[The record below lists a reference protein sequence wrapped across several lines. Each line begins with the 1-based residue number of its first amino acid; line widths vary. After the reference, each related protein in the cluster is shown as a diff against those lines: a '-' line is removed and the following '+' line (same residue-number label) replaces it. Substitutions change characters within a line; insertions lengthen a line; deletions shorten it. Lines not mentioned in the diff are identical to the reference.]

1 MKGFSSKERKI
12 KIAKSIAAS
21 LAVGIS
27 IFYITP
33 QAYAN
38 TAPANTTLPSGSS
51 PMSGVNI
58 DPNGNVMNINQGS
71 LHDAYIKWQD
81 FSIGANATVNFKGD
95 ISGYNMLNY
104 VTGSSA
110 SQIYGRMNA
119 NNNGNIY
126 VVNPNG
132 VQIGKSAQIN
142 VGSLYVSN
150 QNLDKVDFS
159 NFKTVQDTINSQN
172 AQRTNAELMSLG
184 NINADKVTFYGDR
197 VVIDVDRVTTQN
209 GASQIA
215 PDKLIV
221 TTSDENNVVL
231 GYSAYDDKNN
241 TYAGK
246 NNTTDGLATVN
257 GNTYAKDK
265 GYMWVNNLEQLQ
277 AMNTNTSGNYALG
290 NSIDAIPTKDWDR
303 NNDGTKHGF
312 QSIGTGKDANGADI
326 QAFSGKFDGLN
337 NNIFGLT
344 INRSDENNIGLFGS
358 TKGATIKNVNLVNG
372 SITGGNNVGAVVG
385 NAQNTTIENVVS
397 SAKVTGKENIGGI
410 AGSADGTALTNVINT
425 GTVEGH
431 ANVGGLAGSM
441 ADTDTTNE
449 YKSQINGN
457 SYNLGAIHG
466 GQFDTNSGKFTLDA
480 ADANDLSKNN
490 SHNIGGLVGFARNT
504 TLGDGKTQIFNGMT
518 VQGGYN
524 VGGIVGN
531 MQDSTVQNAAN
542 NADITATG
550 YTSETYYY
558 HGNKNEG
565 KNPGEKTISD
575 VNIANAGGIAGNVT
589 GSKID
594 NVINNAD
601 VQSIE
606 ITKDGDTF
614 YIAGNVGGVAGRVEN
629 TNISNAENKENEIR
643 GAHNVGGIAGY
654 FGGTWDANAD
664 KSQMYKISD
673 SINNGGDIMATG
685 ARNKDYK
692 ALTENVTFT
701 YSSDEKNPVAA
712 VIVGNIGG
720 IAGYMYGDNTQIA
733 DSANRGTVHSKDIPE
748 GTVESKIQDSSKAAN
763 AGGVV
768 GKIDRADT
776 ISIEELKKDA
786 TNAAVVDSYNTG
798 SVRGF
803 ANLGGV
809 AGMMYNGEVVRSYN
823 AGNIRSTRTPERGT
837 YVPVN
842 MGGIV
847 GDSTENV
854 SAAHISLYDV
864 YNRGDLGD
872 AEFKFG
878 ARHVGGIVGRLSGD
892 IDTAYNKGNIYNT
905 MIVNGG
911 IAGWWTSVGDISGS
925 INNAFNTGNITIKNI
940 NNTGDSSGIGG
951 LVGAT
956 GQSTGATG
964 SLTISNAYNLGIVR
978 SFDTSHSQK
987 NYVGGIVGT
996 VNHNTKSLIIDKVYT
1011 TGELYTASIDGDNV
1025 SEQSNTRS
1033 IYGNTDHSGQQPTIT
1048 NAYYIK
1054 PKDNSGFTAVND
1066 NQAAKIDYADRHN
1079 AGSYSGLFTGD
1090 TNANDIS
1097 GDWRIYDGTTPIL
1110 NAFLPKLAEGGNLND
1125 KTNVDLN
1132 AGDKV
1137 QYGNAYN
1144 PFATIITTTGNKEIT
1159 VNDKDA
1165 GAIGNVDSVIVR
1177 NGSLTVNNAAN
1188 TGNTMYS
1195 GTLYA
1200 DGAMTLNGAEG
1211 ANISLGSIS
1220 NLYGSTVTVNAD
1232 GDLKA
1237 YGNIISTGQNGD
1249 NSVTINTTNGG
1260 NIEILGTVK
1269 SADANESIAID
1280 GMKNSADDKTVT
1292 EDKVKDPNAVM
1303 PEVGEQY
1310 SFTVTNTAKDGGD
1323 IKITAGKDDKGNVG
1337 KVDILYGNLGKGYIN
1352 SSGDVTVTGSEVY
1365 MDSDLNIGG
1374 DLTINADT
1382 SVLDISNVGKT
1393 KAAEKGGTQK
1403 DYLHGEGNFLSHFTN
1418 GNSINFNTTAG
1429 KNDKVDAMIAVD
1441 MWDYEQGQFDLTKF
1455 DAPDK
1460 SHLFTE
1466 DLNNLKLNG
1475 TNEKGEI
1482 LTGRNTTYIW
1492 VGSGEQLA
1500 GIQQYKDNIN
1510 KGSGILSFSFAL
1522 KNDIDA
1528 SQIGNDYKSIGTIDK
1543 DGKGTAFTGVFD
1555 GRDNRIIGLD
1565 TTGNTAGS
1573 NALFGTIGSGGTV
1586 KDIKVYS
1593 FTVQDDGVIAKT
1605 NSGTIDGI
1613 SAFGNAVSGTGSV
1626 GGIVGTNTNSGT
1638 VQNTTSASVVVN
1650 TSADSKDSPVSIGGI
1665 AGTNAGTITN
1675 TESNSAVTSDTSLG
1689 EKSALGGIAG
1699 NNSGTIENVV
1709 SKGVTTG
1716 LYNNNTDGDYSSFKT
1731 AGNVG
1736 GIAGI
1741 NTSKVNSAYNESIVS
1756 GMKNVGGVVGSN
1768 SGTIEN
1774 LANATN
1780 VYGGDNVGGI
1790 AGSNDGTL
1798 TNGRNNGEIFGGKN
1812 ITDENGSK
1820 SGGTNVGGLVG
1831 VSGEGSSMS
1840 NLTNDMSAS
1849 ITGHTNVGGLIGLNK
1864 GTFTDGQNL
1873 MNRGVISGVSNVG
1886 GSIGVNDTTGKV
1898 SNINTV
1904 NKSSIEVN
1912 TAYGDTKDSRYENF
1926 GGVIGF
1932 NSGQAENMSN
1942 SADVNLNNATAV
1954 QGTVNSLGG
1963 IIGNNTGTV
1972 SGVLLNGGNVTGDKN
1987 VGGIIGT
1994 NAKDISGAHLINGA
2008 VVHIDEDNITHWDAY
2023 DLKENRIK
2031 GNENVGGVIANN
2043 SGSINKTDVVNT
2055 VKGAVEGNINVGGLF
2070 GTNSGIVTGG
2080 RDDNG
2085 NYYKYHIVNNG
2096 TVTGMD
2102 TNAGGLVGINTGS
2115 LTAGYNTGSVTGKD
2129 NIGGVAGSN
2138 SGIIDQVF
2146 SNTESV
2152 TGTSNVGGVVGVND
2166 TNGKLTNSYSI
2177 GIKKAVG
2184 NSNIAVENGI
2194 YADKDNYVFGAANED
2209 GVKDGMNW
2217 LEESTDKDGKPIWK
2231 VQEGLA
2237 GPMLKVFLTKLV
2249 YHEKDGATAD
2259 FPYDGNLHGFTIV
2272 INKDKNIAEVHK
2284 DGEMIGYLAAA
2295 DGSGIHSLKDYFDT
2309 AGSGS
2314 DLISSNSQSEVGEY
2328 EMFFSHQINT
2338 SKADTPNKLGYE
2350 FVQGSSYDP
2359 GNTDDPKNPGGDE
2372 FDPNDPINPGTDVP
2386 KYEIIDNPGWEDGR
2400 WEYLFDDNPWGRK
2413 RNFRERKAEFNY
2425 QQGGTEIDETD
2436 EGEADAEPKAEA

>member
-1 MKGFSSKERKI
+1 MQGFSSRERKI

-27 IFYITP
+27 VFYITP

-38 TAPANTTLPSGSS
+38 TAPANTALPNKPNYGSQDIK
-51 PMSGVNI
+51 I
-58 DPNGNVMNINQGS
+58 DQNGNIMNINQGN
-71 LHDAYIKWQD
+71 LQDAYIKWQD
-81 FSIGANATVNFKGD
+81 FSIGANATVNFSGNN
-95 ISGYNMLNY
+95 SGYNMLNY

-119 NNNGNIY
+119 NNSGNIY

-150 QNLDKVDFS
+150 QNLDKVDF
-159 NFKTVQDTINSQN
+159 NNKTVQNIINNQD

-184 NINADKVTFYGDR
+184 NINANRVEFVGDR

-209 GASQIA
+209 GASQIT

-221 TTSDENNVVL
+221 NTSDENNVVL

-277 AMNTNTSGNYALG
+277 AMNTNTGANYALG

-312 QSIGTGKDANGADI
+312 HSIGTGKDATGADI

-344 INRSDENNIGLFGS
+344 INRKDESNVGLFGS
-358 TKGATIKNVNLVNG
+358 TDGATIKNVNLVNG
-372 SITGGNNVGAVVG
+372 SITGGTNVGAVVG
-385 NAQNTTIENVVS
+385 KAENTTIENVVN

-410 AGSADGTALTNVINT
+410 AGNADGTALADVINT

-431 ANVGGLAGSM
+431 ANAGGLAGSM
-441 ADTDTTNE
+441 TDADTANE
-449 YKSQINGN
+449 FRSEIKGN

-480 ADANDLSKNN
+480 ADATDLSKNN
-490 SHNIGGLVGFARNT
+490 SHNIGGLVGSAKNT
-504 TLGDGKTQIFNGMT
+504 VLGDGKTQIFNGMT

-524 VGGIVGN
+524 VGGIVGS
-531 MQDSTVQNAAN
+531 MKDSTVQNAAN

-550 YTSETYYY
+550 YMSETYYY

-565 KNPGEKTISD
+565 RNPGEKTISN
-575 VNIANAGGIAGNVT
+575 VNIANAGGIAGNAT

-601 VQSIE
+601 VQSVE
-606 ITKDGDTF
+606 ITKDNDTF
-614 YIAGNVGGVAGRVEN
+614 YIAGNVGGVAGRAEN

-654 FGGTWDANAD
+654 FGGTWSADAD
-664 KSQMYKISD
+664 KAQMYKISD

-685 ARNKDYK
+685 ARDKDYK

-701 YSSDEKNPVAA
+701 YSPDETNPVAA

-733 DSANRGTVHSKDIPE
+733 DSANRGTVHSKDIPDSTSE
-748 GTVESKIQDSSKAAN
+748 NDVKNSSKAAN

-768 GKIDRADT
+768 GKIDRATT

-798 SVRGF
+798 SVHGF

-823 AGNIRSTRTPERGT
+823 AGNIRSTRTPERNT

-911 IAGWWTSVGDISGS
+911 IAGWWTSVGDINGS
-925 INNAFNTGNITIKNI
+925 INNAFNTGNITIKNM

-996 VNHNTKSLIIDKVYT
+996 VNHNTKKLIIDKVYT

-1025 SEQSNTRS
+1025 SEQNNIGS
-1033 IYGNTDHSGQQPTIT
+1033 IYGNTDHSGTAPTIS

-1054 PKDNSGFTAVND
+1054 PQDNSGFTAVND
-1066 NQAAKIDYADRHN
+1066 SNNQATGTIEYDARHD
-1079 AGSYSGLFTGD
+1079 ASLYSGLFTNDNSNSD
-1090 TNANDIS
+1090 TS

-1110 NAFLPKLAEGGNLND
+1110 NAFLPKLAEGSNLND
-1125 KTNVDLN
+1125 KTNVSDT
-1132 AGDKV
+1132 DKV
-1137 QYGNAYN
+1137 QFGNAYN

-1188 TGNTMYS
+1188 TGNTMYN

-1200 DGAMTLNGAEG
+1200 DGAMILNGAKG

-1220 NLYGSTVTVNAD
+1220 NLYGSTVTVNSD
-1232 GDLKA
+1232 GNLKA
-1237 YGNIISTGQNGD
+1237 YGNIISTGNNGD
-1249 NSVTINTTNGG
+1249 NGVNINTTNGG

-1269 SADANESIAID
+1269 SAAQGEKTTIEGMANIAS
-1280 GMKNSADDKTVT
+1280 GKTFT
-1292 EDKVKDPNAVM
+1292 DSEGNTIKVDNPNEAM

-1310 SFTVTNTAKDGGD
+1310 SFTTTAATKNGD
-1323 IKITAGKDDKGNVG
+1323 INISARDDENNKVG

-1352 SSGDVTVTGSEVY
+1352 SSGSVTVTGSEVY

-1374 DLTINADT
+1374 NLTINADT

-1429 KNDKVDAMIAVD
+1429 TQDKVDAMIAVD
-1441 MWDYEQGQFDLTKF
+1441 MWDYKNGQFDLTKF
-1455 DAPDK
+1455 DATDGHQF
-1460 SHLFTE
+1460 SS
-1466 DLNNLKLNG
+1466 DLDKLNLSG
-1475 TNEKGEI
+1475 KNKDGQD
-1482 LTGRNTTYIW
+1482 LTGRNATYIW

-1510 KGSGILSFSFAL
+1510 TDSGILGFSFAL

-1528 SQIGNDYKSIGTIDK
+1528 SQIGSDYKSIGS
-1543 DGKGTAFTGVFD
+1543 GNNAFTGVFD
-1555 GRDNRIIGLD
+1555 GRGNRIIGLD
-1565 TTGNTAGS
+1565 TTGNKEGS
-1573 NALFGTIGSGGTV
+1573 KALFGTIGDDKGNGTV

-1593 FTVQDDGVIAKT
+1593 FTVQDDGVIANT
-1605 NSGTIDGI
+1605 NNGTIDGI
-1613 SAFGNAVSGTGSV
+1613 SAFGNAVSGMGNV
-1626 GGIVGTNTNSGT
+1626 GGIVGTNSGT
-1638 VQNTTSASVVVN
+1638 IQNTTSAGVVVN
-1650 TSADSKDSPVSIGGI
+1650 TSADKDAAVSIGGI
-1665 AGTNAGTITN
+1665 AGTNTGTIKN

-1689 EKSALGGIAG
+1689 ANSALGGIAG
-1699 NNSGTIENVV
+1699 TNSGMIKDVV

-1716 LYNNNTDGDYSSFKT
+1716 LYNNNADGDYSSFKT

-1741 NTSKVNSAYNESIVS
+1741 NTNTINSAYNESIVS

-1768 SGTIEN
+1768 SGKINN

-1798 TNGRNNGEIFGGKN
+1798 TNGRNNGVIFGGKN

-1831 VSGEGSSMS
+1831 VSGENSSMN

-1864 GTFTDGQNL
+1864 GTLTDGQNL

-1912 TAYGDTKDSRYENF
+1912 TAYGDTKDSKYENF
-1926 GGVIGF
+1926 GGVIGL
-1932 NSGQAENMSN
+1932 NSGKAENMSN
-1942 SADVNLNNATAV
+1942 SADVNLNNATTV
-1954 QGTVNSLGG
+1954 QGTVDSLGG

-1972 SGVLLNGGNVTGDKN
+1972 SGVLFNGGNVTGDKN

-1994 NAKDISGAHLINGA
+1994 NEKEINGAHLINGA
-2008 VVHIDEDNITHWDAY
+2008 VVHIDEDNITHWDKY
-2023 DLKENRIK
+2023 DLKENTIK
-2031 GNENVGGVIANN
+2031 GNENVGGVIADN

-2055 VKGAVEGNINVGGLF
+2055 VKGTVEGNTNVGGLF
-2070 GTNSGIVTGG
+2070 GTNSGIVAGG

-2096 TVTGMD
+2096 TVTGTD

-2115 LTAGYNTGSVTGKD
+2115 LTAGYNTGSVTGKT
-2129 NIGGVAGSN
+2129 NVGGVAGTN
-2138 SGIIDQVF
+2138 KGTIDQVF
-2146 SNTESV
+2146 SNTKTV

-2177 GIKKAVG
+2177 GIEKAVG
-2184 NSNIAVENGI
+2184 NSNIAVENGR
-2194 YADKDNYVFGAANED
+2194 YVDKDNYVFGAASED
-2209 GVKDGMNW
+2209 DLKDGMNW
-2217 LEESTDKDGKPIWK
+2217 LEESKDANGNPIWK

-2272 INKDKNIAEVHK
+2272 INNDKNIAEVHK

-2295 DGSGIHSLKDYFDT
+2295 DGSGVHSLKDYFDT
-2309 AGSGS
+2309 KGSGA

-2350 FVQGSSYDP
+2350 FVQGTSYDP
-2359 GNTDDPKNPGGDE
+2359 GNPNDPKNPGGDN
-2372 FDPNDPINPGTDVP
+2372 FDPNDPADPGTDAP
-2386 KYEIIDNPGWEDGR
+2386 EYEIIDNPGWEDGR

-2425 QQGGTEIDETD
+2425 QQGGTNIGEAD
-2436 EGEADAEPKAEA
+2436 EGEADAEPEAEA

>member
-38 TAPANTTLPSGSS
+38 TAPANTTLPSGGS
-51 PMSGVNI
+51 PMNGVSIDTNI
-58 DPNGNVMNINQGS
+58 NGNVMNINQGS
-71 LHDAYIKWQD
+71 LQDAYIKWQD
-81 FSIGANATVNFKGD
+81 FSIGANATVNFKGNN
-95 ISGYNMLNY
+95 SGYNMLNY
-104 VTGSSA
+104 VTGGSA

-119 NNNGNIY
+119 NNSGNIY

-142 VGSLYVSN
+142 VGSLYISN
-150 QNLDKVDFS
+150 QRLDDTAFNNFS
-159 NFKTVQDTINSQN
+159 GEKGSINKAFNN

-184 NINADKVTFYGDR
+184 NINATNVKFIGNR
-197 VVIDVDRVTTQN
+197 VVIDTDRVTGKAEVDSGN
-209 GASQIA
+209 KDI
-215 PDKLIV
+215 
-221 TTSDENNVVL
+221 VL
-231 GYSAYDDKNN
+231 GYTKGSDQ
-241 TYAGK
+241 
-246 NNTTDGLATVN
+246 NNTTITNVDNLDE
-257 GNTYAKDK
+257 YK
-265 GYMWVNNLEQLQ
+265 YQWVKNLQDLQ
-277 AMNTNTSGNYALG
+277 NMKENTSINYALN
-290 NSIDAIPTKDWDR
+290 NSIDAIPTKDI
-303 NNDGTKHGF
+303 NF
-312 QSIGTGKDANGADI
+312 ESIQN
-326 QAFSGKFDGLN
+326 FSGKFDGLN

-344 INRSDENNIGLFGS
+344 INRSGESNVGLFGS
-358 TKGATIKNVNLVNG
+358 TNGAMIKNLNLVNG
-372 SITGGNNVGAVVG
+372 SITGGTNVGAVVG
-385 NAQNTTIENVVS
+385 SAKNTTIENVVN
-397 SAKVTGKENIGGI
+397 SAKVTGEKNIGGI
-410 AGSADGTALTNVINT
+410 AGSADGTALADVINT

-431 ANVGGLAGSM
+431 ENVGGLAGSM
-441 ADTDTTNE
+441 ADADIADE
-449 YKSQINGN
+449 HKSQINGN

-466 GQFDTNSGKFTLDA
+466 GQFDANSSNFTLDA
-480 ADANDLSKNN
+480 ADNTDLSKND
-490 SHNIGGLVGFARNT
+490 SHNIGGLVGSAINT
-504 TLGDGKTQIFNGMT
+504 TLGDGKMQIFNGMT

-524 VGGIVGN
+524 VGGIVGSMEN
-531 MQDSTVQNAAN
+531 STVQNAAN

-575 VNIANAGGIAGNVT
+575 VNIANTGGIAGNIVD
-589 GSKID
+589 SKID
-594 NVINNAD
+594 KVINNAD
-601 VQSIE
+601 VQSVE

-614 YIAGNVGGVAGRVEN
+614 YIAGNVGGIAGRAEN

-654 FGGTWDANAD
+654 FGGTWSADAD

-701 YSSDEKNPVAA
+701 YSGNEKDPVAA

-748 GTVESKIQDSSKAAN
+748 GTAESNIRDSSKAAN

-768 GKIDRADT
+768 GKIDRAST

-786 TNAAVVDSYNTG
+786 GKAAVVDSYNTG

-803 ANLGGV
+803 ANLGGM

-911 IAGWWTSVGDISGS
+911 IAGWWVGTGKDNT
-925 INNAFNTGNITIKNI
+925 INNVFNTGNITVKNE
-940 NNTGDSSGIGG
+940 NNSDKVSVGGIVGG
-951 LVGAT
+951 T
-956 GQSTGATG
+956 GQRDKDGNLAHNSSADQQQ
-964 SLTISNAYNLGIVR
+964 LKISNAYNLGVLR
-978 SFDTSHSQK
+978 SFNEGNTGAQNS
-987 NYVGGIVGT
+987 VGGIVGT
-996 VNHNTKSLIIDKVYT
+996 VNHGTENLSINNVYT
-1011 TGELYTASIDGDNV
+1011 TGELYADDNV
-1025 SEQSNTRS
+1025 NVGS
-1033 IYGNTDHSGQQPTIT
+1033 IYGAVNDSSWSGTNDTIK

-1054 PKDNSGFTAVND
+1054 AKNSSVFGNITDQSNKAIEYEN
-1066 NQAAKIDYADRHN
+1066 RHN
-1079 AGSYSGLFTGD
+1079 VDSYKYTDSEGAHSLFDDNPND
-1090 TNANDIS
+1090 TS

-1125 KTNVDLN
+1125 KTNVSD
-1132 AGDKV
+1132 ADKV
-1137 QYGNAYN
+1137 QFGNAYN
-1144 PFATIITTTGNKEIT
+1144 PFATIITTAGNKEIT
-1159 VNDKDA
+1159 VDDSGA

-1177 NGSLTVNNAAN
+1177 NGSLTVNNASN

-1220 NLYGSTVTVNAD
+1220 NLYGSTVTVNSD
-1232 GDLKA
+1232 GNLKA
-1237 YGNIISTGQNGD
+1237 YGNIISTGANGT
-1249 NSVTINTTNGG
+1249 NGVAINTTNGG

-1269 SADANESIAID
+1269 SAGANESITID
-1280 GMKNSADDKTVT
+1280 GMNNGAADKTITT

-1310 SFTVTNTAKDGGD
+1310 SFTTNKASANGKIEISAKD
-1323 IKITAGKDDKGNVG
+1323 KDGNVG

-1374 DLTINADT
+1374 NLTINADK

-1393 KAAEKGGTQK
+1393 KAAESNDPSKTQK

-1429 KNDKVDAMIAVD
+1429 EKGNVDAMIAVD
-1441 MWDYEQGQFDLTKF
+1441 MWDYEKGQFDLTKF

-1460 SHLFTE
+1460 SHLFTA
-1466 DLNNLKLNG
+1466 DLNSLKLEG
-1475 TNEKGEI
+1475 TNEKGEN

-1500 GIQQYKDNIN
+1500 GIQQYKDS
-1510 KGSGILSFSFAL
+1510 KPDSGILSFSFAL

-1528 SQIGNDYKSIGTIDK
+1528 SQIGNGYKSIGT
-1543 DGKGTAFTGVFD
+1543 GTAFTGVFD

-1573 NALFGTIGSGGTV
+1573 KALFGTIGSGGTV

-1626 GGIVGTNTNSGT
+1626 GGIVGTNSGT

-1650 TSADSKDSPVSIGGI
+1650 TGSNSGGTFVGGI

-1689 EKSALGGIAG
+1689 ENSALGGIAG

-1716 LYNNNTDGDYSSFKT
+1716 LYNNNADGDYSSFKT
-1731 AGNVG
+1731 ANNVG

-1741 NTSKVNSAYNESIVS
+1741 NTNAINSAYNESIVS
-1756 GMKNVGGVVGSN
+1756 GMTNVGGVVGSN
-1768 SGTIEN
+1768 TANGRIEN
-1774 LANATN
+1774 LSNAMYI
-1780 VYGGDNVGGI
+1780 YGGDNVGGI

-1812 ITDENGSK
+1812 ITNDGTGNDK
-1820 SGGTNVGGLVG
+1820 KTSGGTNVGGLVG

-1864 GTFTDGQNL
+1864 GEFTDGQNL
-1873 MNRGVISGVSNVG
+1873 MNRGVISGVANVG

-1912 TAYGDTKDSRYENF
+1912 TAYGDTKDSKYENF
-1926 GGVIGF
+1926 GGVIGL
-1932 NSGQAENMSN
+1932 NSGTAENMSN
-1942 SADVNLNNATAV
+1942 SADVNLNNATAI
-1954 QGTVNSLGG
+1954 QGTVDSLGG

-1972 SGVLLNGGNVTGDKN
+1972 SGVLFNGGNVTGDEN

-1994 NAKDISGAHLINGA
+1994 NEKDINGAHLINGA
-2008 VVHIDEDNITHWDAY
+2008 VVHIDEDGTTEWKVY
-2023 DLKENRIK
+2023 DLKENTIK

-2043 SGSINKTDVVNT
+2043 KNKISETDVVNT
-2055 VKGAVEGNINVGGLF
+2055 VKGTVEGNTNVGGLF
-2070 GTNSGIVTGG
+2070 GTNSGIVAGG
-2080 RDDNG
+2080 RDDKG

-2096 TVTGMD
+2096 TVKGTD

-2115 LTAGYNTGSVTGKD
+2115 LTAGYNTGSVTGRT
-2129 NIGGVAGSN
+2129 NVGGVAGAN
-2138 SGIIDQVF
+2138 SGSIDQVF
-2146 SNTESV
+2146 SNTDKDAIS
-2152 TGTSNVGGVVGVND
+2152 GTDKVGGVVGDNA
-2166 TNGKLTNSYSI
+2166 NGTLTNSYSI
-2177 GIKKAVG
+2177 GVEKAVG
-2184 NSNIAVENGI
+2184 NSDIAVENGR
-2194 YADKDNYVFGAANED
+2194 YVDEKNYVFGAASEKD
-2209 GVKDGMNW
+2209 AKDGMGW
-2217 LEESTDKDGKPIWK
+2217 LSESKDDQGNPIWK
-2231 VQEGLA
+2231 VQEGMA

-2272 INKDKNIAEVHK
+2272 INTDKNIAEVHK

-2309 AGSGS
+2309 KGSGA

-2359 GNTDDPKNPGGDE
+2359 GNPDDPNNPGGNK
-2372 FDPNDPINPGTDVP
+2372 FDPNDPGTDAP
-2386 KYEIIDNPGWEDGR
+2386 EYEIIDNPGWEDGR

-2425 QQGGTEIDETD
+2425 QQGGTEIGEAD